1 MTRYDIAVFPTF
13 AAIPAGWRLR
23 VTLTTADTPHL
34 EPSAAPRAP
43 HLVGGVYQVERNAAA
58 ASYLNVPLAP
68 APSAFSAPCGALCSA
83 GGP

>member
-34 EPSAAPRAP
+34 EPGAARTP
-43 HLVGGVYQVERNAAA
+43 HLVGGVYQVERDAAA
-58 ASYLNVPLAP
+58 ASYLNVPLVP
-68 APSAFSAPCGALCSA
+68 PSAFSAPCGALCSA